1 MAGAPPVKE
10 SLGCKPGK
18 AAAMSI
24 SQADTNQ
31 LLPAGGDNAGQIV
44 LIGPARRA
52 EAIERL
58 VGGTG
63 GDDQAAARRFL
74 AYAGEHSVRLDG
86 LWSRLGPGGR
96 IAFSV
101 LAVPNTGRT
110 AMFFA
115 SHPRRPPDVPAIA
128 GLIDHV
134 CAQITGWDVELAQAL
149 MEPTEV
155 LDQAAYREAG
165 FHDLA
170 VLGYLELALTNA
182 DPPAPRWPRGA
193 RLETYRPAL
202 DGDLVRIL
210 EASYRDT
217 LDCPGLRGLRRT
229 GDVMA
234 GHKATGRFDPA
245 LWTLLYLDE
254 EPVGVILLNAFP
266 AQRTVELVYL
276 GLSPAARGRGLGRQL
291 LRHGLCQ
298 LRGRDERTLT
308 LAVDE
313 RNAPALGLYQSEG
326 MRLMV
331 RRAAMIRPLRE
342 GR

>member
-1 MAGAPPVKE
+1 M
-10 SLGCKPGK
+10 PGN
-18 AAAMSI
+18 AEAMSI
-24 SQADTNQ
+24 SQADPNQ

-44 LIGPARRA
+44 LVGPARRA

-86 LWSRLGPGGR
+86 LWSRLGAGGR
-96 IAFSV
+96 FAFSV
-101 LAVPNTGRT
+101 LAVPNAGRT

-115 SHPRRPPDVPAIA
+115 SHPRRSADVPSIA
-128 GLIDHV
+128 GLIDHA
-134 CAQITGWDVELAQAL
+134 CGQIAGWGVDLAQAL
-149 MEPTEV
+149 MEPAEV

-182 DPPAPRWPRGA
+182 DPPAPCWPPGA
-193 RLETYRPAL
+193 RLAAYCPAI
-202 DGDLVRIL
+202 DADLVRIL
-210 EASYRDT
+210 EASYHDT

-229 GDVMA
+229 SDVMA

-245 LWTLLYLDE
+245 LWTLLYLEE

-276 GLSPAARGRGLGRQL
+276 GLAPPARGRGLGRQL
-291 LRHGLCQ
+291 LRHGLRQ
-298 LRGRDERTLT
+298 LRGRNERTLT

-331 RRAAMIRPLRE
+331 RRAAMIRPLRA